1 MPLYPLSAAL
11 RKHDRAVILA
21 RRSKPMRVVNL
32 PGLDK
37 PLVWIEPMP
46 AVTRTLA
53 TLRYWWSFRLFVRS
67 AIINDFKARYARS
80 RLGLVWILVQP
91 LAMVLIYSLILSHI
105 IAAKL
110 PQTDSIYA
118 YPIYLMSGML
128 AWTLFAEGLG
138 RGLGIF
144 VEQGELIKKVAFPKA
159 LLPAIATGTV
169 TINGMAL
176 LTMMLAVFMCLQ
188 HWPSWHYLW
197 LALLIPLTLL
207 FSVSLGLIFGL
218 LNVFF
223 RDVSQTIPVILNF
236 LFWLTPIVYV
246 TDMLPEAYRGYFA
259 YNPMVSVVN
268 AFQDVILYHQHPA
281 PSAIVLL
288 CCGSLIFMSIGGFLY
303 SRTRNELADQL

>member
-1 MPLYPLSAAL
+1 MPLVNRALSTA
-11 RKHDRAVILA
+11 
-21 RRSKPMRVVNL
+21 
-32 PGLDK
+32 
-37 PLVWIEPMP
+37 
-46 AVTRTLA
+46 
-53 TLRYWWSFRLFVRS
+53 RYWWSYRLFVRS

-80 RLGLVWILVQP
+80 RLGLVWILLQP
-91 LAMVLIYSLILSHI
+91 LAMVLIYSLILSHV

-144 VEQGELIKKVAFPKA
+144 VEQGELIKKVAFPKV

-169 TINGMAL
+169 TINGLAL
-176 LTMMLAVFMCLQ
+176 LAMMLMVFMFLQ
-188 HWPSWHYLW
+188 HWPSWQYLW

-223 RDVSQTIPVILNF
+223 RDISQTIPVALNF
-236 LFWLTPIVYV
+236 LFWLTPIVY
-246 TDMLPEAYRGYFA
+246 TTNMLPEAYRSYFDI
-259 YNPMVSVVN
+259 NPMVSVVN
-268 AFQDVILYHQHPA
+268 AFQGVILYHQP
-281 PSAIVLL
+281 PQPETLLLL
-288 CCGSLIFMSIGGFLY
+288 CCSSAIFVLAGGFLY
-303 SRTRNELADQL
+303 TRTRDELADQL